1 MDGLIWTGVGIS
13 LLGLVGVIW
22 CILRVWKLRKAGMED
37 ARLRAELQKLVPVNL
52 GALLLSVLGLMLVVI
67 GIFLG

>member
-22 CILRVWKLRKAGMED
+22 CILRAWKLRKAGMED